1 MVAIPKTVGP
11 VSDWR
16 ENTSLLSI
24 GTSPLAVPGY
34 KSDSFLSPRERF
46 IFRSAFRCER
56 EVVNEWH
63 KKSKVEQDRSAPQMR
78 LEGGF

>member
-1 MVAIPKTVGP
+1 MAAIPKTVEP

-24 GTSPLAVPGY
+24 RTSPLAVPGY
-34 KSDSFLSPRERF
+34 KFDSFLSPRERL